1 MGVVSFFFFFWVE
14 GLLGMGGGMEMDWD
28 ALFAAGADIVDVVV
42 FRCCTCGWRGR
53 WLWIGR

>member
-1 MGVVSFFFFFWVE
+1 MGMEF
-14 GLLGMGGGMEMDWD
+14 GMEMDWD
-28 ALFAAGADIVDVVV
+28 VLVAAGADIVDVVV